1 MPPACDFNFMIGPD
15 QFNALCLPDIARQ
28 TATAAEFKVAVKD
41 QTLHRIDRRLFGQ
54 FMERAS
60 WGEPGPEAFADSV
73 TGQLPQQRN
82 IAV

>member
-1 MPPACDFNFMIGPD
+1 MSRVLVSVLLLWGLA
-15 QFNALCLPDIARQ
+15 A
-28 TATAAEFKVAVKD
+28 ATAAEFKVVVKD
-41 QTLHRIDRRLFGQ
+41 QTLHAVDKRLFGQ
-54 FMERAS
+54 FLERAS